1 MDPATLATIQVFGT
15 GLNIFGSISAG
26 RAAKREAEFNRQQL
40 KFKSKLQKI
49 EAQEKANLRLRD
61 FDSAQASNLAFA
73 AFIGRDPSDRS
84 MKAFMDRQK
93 QIAYEDASA
102 LESGAL
108 IAASQTRR
116 MAAMEGVRG
125 RNAIVQSYFNAGS
138 AITTG
143 LYRYHV
149 YKTDKPDPY
158 KETGYI
164 YP

>member
-1 MDPATLATIQVFGT
+1 MAINFAAIQGIGT
-15 GLNIFGSISAG
+15 ALSLVSSLSAG

-40 KFKSKLQKI
+40 EFKAKMQKL

-61 FDSAQASNLAFA
+61 LDTAQASNRAFA
-73 AFIGRDPSDRS
+73 VFIGRGPGDRS
-84 MKAFMDRQK
+84 MKAFMDRQEE
-93 QIAYEDASA
+93 IAYQDVSA

-108 IAASQTRR
+108 IEASQTRR
-116 MAAMEGVRG
+116 LAAMEGVRG

-149 YKTDKPDPY
+149 YKTDK
-158 KETGYI
+158 TGE
-164 YP
+164 P

>member
-1 MDPATLATIQVFGT
+1 MAPNPFMAIQAAGT
-15 GLNIFGSISAG
+15 ALSFVSALSSG
-26 RAAKREAEFNRQQL
+26 RAAKREAAFNRQQL
-40 KFKSKLQKI
+40 EFKSKMQKL

-61 FDSAQASNLAFA
+61 LDTAQASNRAFA
-73 AFIGRDPSDRS
+73 AFIGRDPGDRS
-84 MKAFMDRQK
+84 MKAFMERQVE
-93 QIAYEDASA
+93 IAYQDAAA

-108 IAASQTRR
+108 IEASQTRR

-149 YKTDKPDPY
+149 DQTNLT
-158 KETGYI
+158 ETG
-164 YP
+164 